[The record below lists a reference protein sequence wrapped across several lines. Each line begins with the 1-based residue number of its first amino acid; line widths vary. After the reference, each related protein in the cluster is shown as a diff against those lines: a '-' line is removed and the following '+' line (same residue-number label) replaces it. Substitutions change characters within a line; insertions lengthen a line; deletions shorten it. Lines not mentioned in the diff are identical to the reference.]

1 MKKYRIYIDETG
13 NSDLKASGNQ
23 NHQYLCLAGVV
34 MDLDYV
40 QNVFQPKLE
49 QLKKDFFNS
58 HPDEPIIFHR
68 KELMNAKYP
77 FHSLKDENKKNEF
90 NTAYLKLLSDTDFSI
105 IAVLIDKLEH
115 NEGYATWKYDPYHYC
130 QEILVE
136 HYRLFLHLNH
146 FKGDVMIES
155 RGGAED
161 MRLKKSFN
169 NLIEKGTQYLKSEE
183 IKEVLTSTQLKV
195 KPKNANIAGLQL
207 ADLLA
212 HPIRRWIF
220 NNILNI
226 KEEKQT
232 FADEILKIIEPKIFK
247 YKEKI
252 IGYGAKK
259 LP

>member
-115 NEGYATWKYDPYHYC
+115 NEGYATW
-130 QEILVE
+130 
-136 HYRLFLHLNH
+136 
-146 FKGDVMIES
+146 
-155 RGGAED
+155 
-161 MRLKKSFN
+161 
-169 NLIEKGTQYLKSEE
+169 
-183 IKEVLTSTQLKV
+183 
-195 KPKNANIAGLQL
+195 
-207 ADLLA
+207 
-212 HPIRRWIF
+212 
-220 NNILNI
+220 
-226 KEEKQT
+226 
-232 FADEILKIIEPKIFK
+232 
-247 YKEKI
+247 
-252 IGYGAKK
+252 
-259 LP
+259 